1 MPSIRRERLLRH
13 IQTIGVVIAMAIVF
27 GATGFVLLGGTGLA
41 IVAGSALVLLIVV
54 GRRELKIDTS
64 QATLLSDAGHP
75 ELQSTIEDLASRAGV
90 DPAPTGYLIQADE
103 MNAAT
108 TGSESQPM
116 LVITR
121 PMLSTLD
128 DRELRGILAHEVS
141 HLAQHDLSFFRLV
154 MTLQLMTMSVA
165 RVGWLM
171 LLLFWPLLLAGG
183 ARIPPLAIALLLGAP
198 VVSVL
203 LQAALSRAREYAADL
218 GALELTGDAEGLA
231 SALEKIDRRQ
241 RRLWRQVLPVP
252 QQRRRRGSILR
263 THPAQEERVERLR
276 ELEPEVRERGDD

>member
-1 MPSIRRERLLRH
+1 MSSIRRERALRH
-13 IQTIGVVIAMAIVF
+13 IQTVGVVVAMAIVF

-41 IVAGSALVLLIVV
+41 IVAGSALVLLIVI
-54 GRRELKIDTS
+54 GRRELKLDTS
-64 QATLLSDAGHP
+64 QATPLADAGYP
-75 ELQSTIEDLASRAGV
+75 EIQSTIDELAERAGV
-90 DPAPTGYLIQADE
+90 DPAPVGYLVPADE

-108 TGSESQPM
+108 MGSESQPI
-116 LVITR
+116 LAITR
-121 PMLSTLD
+121 PMLATLD
-128 DRELRGILAHEVS
+128 ERELRGIIAHEVS

-183 ARIPPLAIALLLGAP
+183 ARIPPITIALLLGAP
-198 VVSVL
+198 IVSVL

-218 GALELTGDAEGLA
+218 GALELTRDADGLA
-231 SALEKIDRRQ
+231 SALQKIDLRR

-252 QQRRRRGSILR
+252 QQRSRRGSILR
-263 THPAQEERVERLR
+263 THPAQEERIERLR
-276 ELEPEVRERGDD
+276 ELEPEVRNSDES